1 MANRTLLTRLM
12 KHYYDGTTDNIT
24 RKTRLNGWDDVINAY
39 MNKLPDNWPFLS
51 VTTDPRIRTTILEK
65 TSRLLNAKLRGR
77 LVPRENG
84 DIIKARIQNA
94 LLDFQWSYV
103 RRGGSMLEK
112 VADADQTAR
121 IYGAAFTLVYW
132 DNDRDTN
139 ETKNINPNDIWFDGS
154 ATHIKNAKW
163 VQVREWTTV
172 KALENKGYDVKKLK
186 RLIKK
191 GDITSDRQDNAYI
204 DRVKA
209 NRGVTN
215 RVGQIDNPK
224 NPTIEVITEW
234 NNDKRMIVFLP
245 KYDLLLE
252 DVPNPYKHGQIPIAM
267 LRYYPLGSD
276 IYGESEVESVL
287 PLQRAINA
295 FLCVTNDNL
304 MITSRPPLKISSEGV
319 RIETIEYGPGAQWI
333 MQNPNMV
340 QEMEFSNKAIAN
352 FNTIYP
358 ALVAAFNTAMGDRSL
373 GVSNVIG
380 KFAKKTATEVNS
392 LEMQQNNR
400 DQYNQLYLS
409 EYLKDI
415 MMMWL
420 SNNKQYL
427 FDDPTK
433 HYHILKIIGRD
444 NIKYFQNMELDKK
457 DVPPEAMAEI
467 SKVIEQNPNGV
478 SDEELQRI
486 IEDVAVPTHP
496 VILNPTESPDKY
508 KIKPKFSIKENGAEG
523 ELYITPDDF
532 EGEYDYIP
540 DVTSMAAGAG
550 NQLKEARKTALETL
564 LNPIVQQLLQQQ
576 GESVKIKEI
585 LVNAFE
591 DAGYKDAESLFTKND
606 QNNQQPTGQPNPQGQ
621 ATPGTSPVP
630 QGANVNQG
638 LPAVPQAVPN
648 QPVPTGLPQPQG
660 LRG

>member
-1 MANRTLLTRLM
+1 MTKKEQNLYNRLND
-12 KHYYDGTTDNIT
+12 HYIKGTTDTEIRRT
-24 RKTRLNGWDDVINAY
+24 RKNGWNDVIDAY
-39 MNKLPDNWPFLS
+39 MNKLPANWPFLS
-51 VTTDPRIRTTILEK
+51 VTTDPRVRTTILEK
-65 TSRLLNAKLRGR
+65 TARLLNAKLRGR

-84 DIIKARIQNA
+84 DIIKAKIQNA

-103 RRGGSMLEK
+103 KRGGSMIEK
-112 VADADQTAR
+112 IADADQTAR

-132 DNDRDTN
+132 DNERNTN

-172 KALENKGYDVKKLK
+172 KALEDQGYNVKRLK
-186 RLIKK
+186 YLIKK
-191 GDITSDRQDNAYI
+191 GEISSNRQDTAYT
-204 DRVKA
+204 DVVKA
-209 NRGVTN
+209 NRGIIN
-215 RVGQIDNPK
+215 RVGEMDNPK
-224 NPTIEVITEW
+224 EPVLEVVTEW
-234 NNDKRMIVFLP
+234 SANRRILFAP
-245 KYDLLLE
+245 RYGAIIE
-252 DVPNPYKHGQIPIAM
+252 DSPNPYKHGKIPIAM

-304 MITSRPPLKISSEGV
+304 MITSRPPLKISSTGV

-358 ALVAAFNTAMGDRSL
+358 ALVAAFNTAMGDKSL

-380 KFAKKTATEVNS
+380 KFAKKTATEVDS

-433 HYHILKIIGRD
+433 HYYILKIIGKE
-444 NIKYFQNMELDKK
+444 NIKYFQKMQLDGKEI
-457 DVPPEAMAEI
+457 PPEAIKEI
-467 SKVIEQNPNGV
+467 QQTIEQNPNGV
-478 SDEELQRI
+478 TDEDLQQI
-486 IEDVAVPTHP
+486 IQDVAIPKYP
-496 VILNPTESPDKY
+496 VILNPNENPSKY
-508 KIKPKFSIKENGAEG
+508 KIKQKLNIKSNGEEAD
-523 ELYITPDDF
+523 LYITPEDF

-550 NQLKEARKTALETL
+550 NQLKQARKTAISTL
-564 LNPIVQQLLQQQ
+564 LNPVVQKLLQEQ
-576 GESVKIKEI
+576 GESVNIKEV

-591 DAGYKDAESLFTKND
+591 DAGYRDAESLFIKNG
-606 QNNQQPTGQPNPQGQ
+606 QNNQQPTGQPGQPNPTGQ
-621 ATPGTSPVP
+621 STPGASPVP

-638 LPAVPQAVPN
+638 LPAVPQAISN
-648 QPVPTGLPQPQG
+648 QPIPTGVSQS
-660 LRG
+660 

>member
-1 MANRTLLTRLM
+1 MTKKEQTKYNRLYLHYSHGVQDTEVRRTRQ
-12 KHYYDGTTDNIT
+12 
-24 RKTRLNGWDDVINAY
+24 NGWNDVIDSY
-39 MNKLPDNWPFLS
+39 MNKLPADWPFLS
-51 VTTDPRIRTTILEK
+51 ITTDPRVRTTILEK
-65 TSRLLNAKLRGR
+65 TARLLNAKLRGR

-94 LLDFQWSYV
+94 LLDFQWNYV
-103 RRGGSMLEK
+103 QKGGSMIEK
-112 VADADQTAR
+112 VADADQTTR
-121 IYGAAFTLVYW
+121 IYGSAFTYCYW
-132 DNDRDTN
+132 DNDRNTN

-154 ATHIKNAKW
+154 ATHIKNARW

-172 KALENKGYDVKKLK
+172 QALEDQGYDTKRLK
-186 RLIKK
+186 YLIKK
-191 GDITSDRQDNAYI
+191 GEIVGGDRHSTAWTDLT
-204 DRVKA
+204 KA
-209 NRGVTN
+209 NKGIVN
-215 RVGQIDNPK
+215 REGEIDNPK
-224 NPTIEVITEW
+224 NPTIEVVTEW
-234 NNDKRMIVFLP
+234 TKTKRVLFAPRYGVIIDDG
-245 KYDLLLE
+245 K
-252 DVPNPYKHGQIPIAM
+252 NPYEHKQIPIAM

-304 MITSRPPLKISSEGV
+304 IITSRPPLKISSKGV

-340 QEMEFSNKAIAN
+340 QEMQFSDKAIAN

-380 KFAKKTATEVNS
+380 KFAKKTATEVNAT
-392 LEMQQNNR
+392 EMQQNNR

-433 HYHILKIIGRD
+433 HYYILKVIGKE
-444 NIKYFQNMELDKK
+444 NIKYFQAMQLDNT
-457 DVPPEAMAEI
+457 DIPPEAMNEI
-467 SKVIEQNPNGV
+467 VQTIEQNPNGV
-478 SDEELQRI
+478 SDEDLQKVI
-486 IEDVAVPTHP
+486 SDVSIPEKP
-496 VILNPTESPDKY
+496 VITNPNASPEQY
-508 KIKPKFSIKENGAEG
+508 KIKKKFNVSENGEEG

-532 EGEYDYIP
+532 EGVYDYIP
-540 DVTSMAAGAG
+540 DVSSMAAGAG
-550 NQLKEARKTALETL
+550 NQLKQARKTVLETV
-564 LNPIVQQLLQQQ
+564 LNPAVQQMLQMQ
-576 GESVKIKEI
+576 GETVNIKEVLI
-585 LVNAFE
+585 NAFE
-591 DAGYKDAESLFTKND
+591 DAGYKDAESLFTKNE
-606 QNNQQPTGQPNPQGQ
+606 QNQAGQINPPGQGV
-621 ATPGTSPVP
+621 AGASPIP

-638 LPAVPQAVPN
+638 MGNIPQAVPN
-648 QPVPTGLPQPQG
+648 QPVPAGIPQA
-660 LRG
+660 